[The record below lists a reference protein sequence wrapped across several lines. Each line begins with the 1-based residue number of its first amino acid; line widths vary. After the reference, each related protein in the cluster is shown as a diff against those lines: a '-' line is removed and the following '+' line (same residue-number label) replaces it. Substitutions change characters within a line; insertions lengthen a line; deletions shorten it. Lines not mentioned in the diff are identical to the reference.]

1 MTKRPRLLHLVLYD
15 WQRRLTVLLVGLFLY
30 QYLLWIKEEGE
41 IFLPVTFIIVKWTLI
56 LTFALECILQSRS
69 KLRLPTQFILLIM
82 FNAVTV
88 GYQPISGS
96 VETFPGTVQLLIDNA
111 IQLVPFVWFSLGAW
125 LLYVALLEWVSSKGR
140 IAFVMCVSVLFF
152 AIRDSFSLLELW
164 DQTAIVV
171 FCGLSLLV
179 IRHFTELKKKNPTGW
194 VYMAD
199 YPLTATA
206 PVILIIGVIMLLG
219 VIAPTV
225 PATVMDPYS
234 YYKSLRGET
243 VPAFGKGT
251 SDSAGGGTS
260 NATSGYSRNDQNLGG
275 GFDFN
280 YETVMKVETTHRAYW
295 RGESRSLYNGLGWET
310 SSADKLAGTSVA
322 INSGFPRD
330 PRLSGN
336 KLKTITVTQTV
347 TFEGTDKSY
356 PVLFGAYAID
366 KLISADGGAAAV
378 DKMSWSARQG
388 ELRFQEKGK
397 PDYPKTYTVIS
408 QLPIIDEVGLRTAI
422 AEVPAGMEEYLQL
435 PTTLP
440 QRVKDLAQQV
450 TASGATPYD
459 KVKLLEQFL
468 QRTYPY
474 TNNPDTSKAKS
485 KDFVDQFL
493 FEVRE
498 GYCDYYSTTMAVMS
512 RSIGMPTRWVKGFS
526 SGSIENIPDDIQQL
540 MQGASSEVVNRDGT
554 GIYTVRNSDAHS
566 WVEVYFAGWGWVPFE
581 PTAGFALPVSA
592 SEVAQQATPEME
604 DNSVSAREDSSSL
617 INSIQQAVTSWINEV
632 LIIVGSI
639 AAVLA
644 LVWFGR
650 QQGWVR
656 LLQREAD
663 ATTFNQKIIVEYN
676 RLLRRSRR
684 RGYAAYAH
692 DTARETIDRWVKK
705 ASWLSHDLQ
714 SILDLFEKAK
724 YSGRNVTSAD
734 VERMTSLTKKLR
746 GMM

>member
-1 MTKRPRLLHLVLYD
+1 MTKRPWFFHLMLHD

-30 QYLLWIKEEGE
+30 QYLLWIEGEGE
-41 IFLPVTFIIVKWTLI
+41 IFLPETFIIVKWTLV
-56 LTFALECILQSRS
+56 LTFALEWILPSRS
-69 KLRLPTQFILLIM
+69 KLRIPTQFILLIVY
-82 FNAVTV
+82 NAVTV

-125 LLYVALLEWVSSKGR
+125 LLYIALLEWVSSKGR

-152 AIRDSFSLLELW
+152 AIRDSFSLIELW

-171 FCGLSLLV
+171 FCCLSLLV

-199 YPLTATA
+199 YPLTAVT

-234 YYKSLRGET
+234 YYKSLRGES

-251 SDSAGGGTS
+251 SDSGGEGTA
-260 NATSGYSRNDQNLGG
+260 NASSGYSRNDQNLGG
-275 GFDFN
+275 GFEFN
-280 YETVMKVETTHRAYW
+280 YEPVMKVETTHRAYW
-295 RGESRSLYNGLGWET
+295 RGESRSLYNGLGWEA
-310 SSADKLAGTSVA
+310 SNADKQAGTSVE
-322 INSGFPRD
+322 INTGLPRD
-330 PRLSGN
+330 PRLAGN

-356 PVLFGAYAID
+356 PVLFGAHAIE
-366 KLISADGGAAAV
+366 KLISADGGTAVV

-397 PDYPKTYTVIS
+397 PDYPKSYTVIS
-408 QLPIIDEVGLRTAI
+408 QLPIIDEAGLRTAT
-422 AEVPAGMEEYLQL
+422 AGVPAGMEEYLQL

-468 QRTYPY
+468 QQTYSY

-498 GYCDYYSTTMAVMS
+498 GYCDYYSTAMAVMS
-512 RSIGMPTRWVKGFS
+512 RAIGMPARWVKGFA
-526 SGSIENIPDDIQQL
+526 SGSVESIPEDIQQM
-540 MQGASSEVVNRDGT
+540 MQDASSDVVNRDGA
-554 GIYTVRNSDAHS
+554 GIYTVKNSDAHS
-566 WVEVYFAGWGWVPFE
+566 WVEVYFAGWGWVQFE
-581 PTAGFALPVSA
+581 PTSGFSLPTTG
-592 SEVAQQATPEME
+592 SEVTQQATPEMT
-604 DNSVSAREDSSSL
+604 DNAVPAPADPSSL

-632 LIIVGSI
+632 LIIAGSVVVVI
-639 AAVLA
+639 A

-656 LLQREAD
+656 LLSREPD

-676 RLLRRSRR
+676 RFLRRSRR

-705 ASWLSHDLQ
+705 ASWLSDDLQ
-714 SILDLFEKAK
+714 LILDLFEKAK